1 MCECYKVGGPFIAED
16 PDCPVHGWA
25 AQREQEERQ
34 RESQAL
40 EDRLANLE
48 AEVAKL
54 KKEAPKVGPLV
65 PRPIRGLSG
74 HPDLLSAS

>member
-40 EDRLANLE
+40 EDRLAHLE

-54 KKEAPKVGPLV
+54 RVVLAMAVEAAD
-65 PRPIRGLSG
+65 RGDVLGSRI
-74 HPDLLSAS
+74 LNVLNA